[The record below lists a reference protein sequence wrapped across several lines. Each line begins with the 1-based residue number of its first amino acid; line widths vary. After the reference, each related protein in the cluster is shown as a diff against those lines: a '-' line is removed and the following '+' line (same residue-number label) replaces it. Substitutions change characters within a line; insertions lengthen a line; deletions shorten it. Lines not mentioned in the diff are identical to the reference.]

1 MPSSFPLNAWY
12 AAAWD
17 VDLKHALF
25 PRTICGKHVVMY
37 RQSNGQVCA
46 LEDACWHRLVPLSKG
61 RLDGDTVVCGYHGL
75 KFNAQGRCTYMPSQD
90 TINPSACVRAYPAV
104 ERHRFIW
111 LWMGDPALAD
121 PALVPDMHWND
132 DPAWAGDG
140 KTIHVKCDYRLVV
153 DNLMD
158 LTHEAFVHGSS
169 IGNDHVAEAPF
180 DVTHGDKTVTVTRWM
195 HGIDA
200 PPFWAAQL
208 QKSGPVDRW
217 QIINFQAPGTVNID
231 VGVAPA
237 GTGAPEGDRSQGV
250 NGFVLNTMT
259 PETDTT
265 CHYFWAFVRNYR
277 TTEQKL
283 TTEIRDGVAGI
294 FHEDEIILEAQQR
307 AMNENPD
314 RTFYNLNIDAGAMWA
329 RRVIDRMVAREAGPQ
344 TVRAQLALRDMILSG
359 RLRPGER
366 ISELQAVEITGVSR
380 TPVRLALVRLEDEG
394 LLQAIP
400 SGGFMVKAFT
410 ERDILDSI
418 ELRGTLEGLAA
429 RFAAERGVSARSLE
443 PLKECLAEI
452 DALVRQDAVS
462 VEAFSSYV

>member
-1 MPSSFPLNAWY
+1 MPSPFPLNAWY

-37 RQSNGQVCA
+37 RRSDGQVAA

-75 KFNAQGRCTYMPSQD
+75 KYNAQGRCTYMPSQE
-90 TINPSACVRAYPAV
+90 TINPSACVRSYPVV
-104 ERHRFIW
+104 ERHRFVW

-140 KTIHVKCDYRLVV
+140 KTIQVKCDYRLVV

-158 LTHEAFVHGSS
+158 LTHETFVHGSS

-180 DVTHGDKTVTVTRWM
+180 DVTHGERTVTVKRWM
-195 HGIDA
+195 LGIEA

-208 QKSGPVDRW
+208 GKPGPVDRW
-217 QIINFQAPGTVNID
+217 QIIHFQAPGTVNID

-265 CHYFWAFVRNYR
+265 CHYFWAFVRNHR
-277 TTEQKL
+277 LTKQKL
-283 TTEIRDGVAGI
+283 TTEIRDGVANI
-294 FHEDEIILEAQQR
+294 FREDEIILEAQQR

-329 RRVIDRMVAREAGPQ
+329 RRVIDRMVARENTPP
-344 TVRAQLALRDMILSG
+344 TAQ
-359 RLRPGER
+359 
-366 ISELQAVEITGVSR
+366 
-380 TPVRLALVRLEDEG
+380 
-394 LLQAIP
+394 
-400 SGGFMVKAFT
+400 
-410 ERDILDSI
+410 
-418 ELRGTLEGLAA
+418 
-429 RFAAERGVSARSLE
+429 AAE
-443 PLKECLAEI
+443 
-452 DALVRQDAVS
+452 
-462 VEAFSSYV
+462 

>member
-1 MPSSFPLNAWY
+1 MPSPFPLNAWY

-17 VDLKHALF
+17 VDLKHALL

-37 RQSNGQVCA
+37 RQSNGRVCA

-61 RLDGDTVVCGYHGL
+61 RLDGDTLVCGYHGL
-75 KFNAQGRCTYMPSQD
+75 KFNSQGRCTYMPSQE
-90 TINPSACVRAYPAV
+90 TINPSACVRSYPAV

-158 LTHEAFVHGSS
+158 LTHETFVHGTS

-180 DVTHGDKTVTVTRWM
+180 DFTHGDRTVTVTRWM
-195 HGIDA
+195 RGIEA

-208 QKSGPVDRW
+208 QKPGPVDRW
-217 QIINFQAPGTVNID
+217 QIIHFQAPGTVNID

-237 GTGAPEGDRSQGV
+237 GTGAPDGNRSQGV

-265 CHYFWAFVRNYR
+265 CHYFWSFVRNYR

-283 TTEIRDGVAGI
+283 TTEIREGVSGI
-294 FHEDEIILEAQQR
+294 FREDEIILEAQQR

-329 RRVIDRMVAREAGPQ
+329 RRVIDRMVARESAPQ
-344 TVRAQLALRDMILSG
+344 NAQ
-359 RLRPGER
+359 
-366 ISELQAVEITGVSR
+366 
-380 TPVRLALVRLEDEG
+380 
-394 LLQAIP
+394 
-400 SGGFMVKAFT
+400 
-410 ERDILDSI
+410 
-418 ELRGTLEGLAA
+418 
-429 RFAAERGVSARSLE
+429 AAE
-443 PLKECLAEI
+443 
-452 DALVRQDAVS
+452 
-462 VEAFSSYV
+462 